1 MFIPNFKRFRR
12 LAAFSVSF
20 FTLLLGTNS
29 CNNAKT
35 VLEDEDLKAYLF
47 YNSIDSDWES
57 SLKEDFFTEQENLNV
72 ETFLSQKEEVFL
84 KSPYEA
90 EVDGYSVNPYEEA
103 LAQKGPLGPNF
114 PCEYDIISGNS
125 KYLFWK
131 WKLDSTENE
140 RFEVFGCS
148 PSRYK
153 EDDETENYTILFKHY
168 KNHKKEWEEF
178 IKRINR
184 AYVSFILTTADE
196 QIQLLKYAKD
206 EGSSSSFVD
215 EYYAL
220 YKFKQQESYV
230 LASFQIQKGGNS
242 DMISYSVDII
252 ESGDLFKIHEALGY
266 INLASGILKKL
277 Q

>member
-1 MFIPNFKRFRR
+1 MYINLFKRIGRICAIATS
-12 LAAFSVSF
+12 L
-20 FTLLLGTNS
+20 FTVLLGTNS

-47 YNSIDSDWES
+47 FNSIDSDWKS
-57 SLKEDFFTEQENLNV
+57 SLKEDFFTKYENLNV
-72 ETFLSQKEEVFL
+72 ETFLSQKEKVLL
-84 KSPYEA
+84 KSPYEVPDA
-90 EVDGYSVNPYEEA
+90 DEVDGVNPYKEA
-103 LAQKGPLGPNF
+103 LDQKGPLGSNY
-114 PCEYDIISGNS
+114 PCEPDIIRGGVH
-125 KYLFWK
+125 FK
-131 WKLDSTENE
+131 WQLDSTENE
-140 RFEVFGCS
+140 PFVVFSWPPTGYEHDS
-148 PSRYK
+148 G
-153 EDDETENYTILFKHY
+153 NYTILYKHY

-230 LASFQIQKGGNS
+230 LANVQIQKGGNS
-242 DMISYSVDII
+242 DKISYSVDIT
-252 ESGDLFKIHEALGY
+252 ESGDLVMC
-266 INLASGILKKL
+266 KK
-277 Q
+277 